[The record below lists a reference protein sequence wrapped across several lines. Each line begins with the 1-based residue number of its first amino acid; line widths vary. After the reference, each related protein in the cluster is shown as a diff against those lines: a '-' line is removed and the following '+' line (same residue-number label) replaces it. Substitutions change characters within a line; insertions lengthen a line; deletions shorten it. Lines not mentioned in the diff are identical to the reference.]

1 VNATLIADA
10 GDAAG
15 LGHLSRTG
23 AVAVALRSRAMEVRC
38 IAWGADAPIERD
50 GLVWEPLARSERP
63 PTAAVTVL
71 DTYEASAELVASLAA
86 ETRLALMHDR
96 DVPADAALVTS
107 TVGGDAPAGA
117 IRLHGLR
124 YACLRP
130 SFWGVAERHAPEA
143 VRRILIA
150 TGGGDPTG
158 AAGDLAEAA
167 RGGAPGAEVAVLRGP
182 YAAGELPDGIA
193 EVRPA
198 PDLLGELLDSDLIIT
213 AGGQTLLEAV
223 AAGTP
228 AIAVVL
234 AENQRTQAEAVA
246 GEGAAVLADP
256 GAALA
261 DAVREL
267 AADGERRTGLA
278 RSGQQLID
286 GFGALR
292 VGFHVA
298 RLAQEESR

>member
-1 VNATLIADA
+1 VNATVIADA
-10 GDAAG
+10 GPSAG

-23 AVAVALRSRAMEVRC
+23 AVAAALRSRGIEVRC
-38 IAWGADAPIERD
+38 IAWGADGPIERD
-50 GLVWEPLARSERP
+50 GLTWEPLARSERP
-63 PTAAVTVL
+63 PTGAVTVL
-71 DTYEASAELVASLAA
+71 DTYEAPADLVASLAA
-86 ETRLALMHDR
+86 QTRLALMHDR
-96 DVPADAALVTS
+96 DVPEEAAIVTS
-107 TVGGDAPAGA
+107 TVGGNGRAGT
-117 IRLHGLR
+117 LSLYGPR

-130 SFWGVAERHAPEA
+130 PFWGVAKRETPEQ

-167 RGGAPGAEVAVLRGP
+167 RSGAPGAEVAVLRGP
-182 YAAGELPDGIA
+182 YATGELPDGVA
-193 EVRPA
+193 EVQPA
-198 PDLLGELLDSDLIIT
+198 PDLLGELLASDLIIS
-213 AGGQTLLEAV
+213 AAGQTLLEAA

-246 GEGAAVLADP
+246 GEGGAVLADP
-256 GAALA
+256 GPAVA

-267 AADGERRTGLA
+267 AADAERRGALV

-298 RLAQEESR
+298 RLAEDESR